1 MFHLKHLLK
10 IYNREEEMIYKLI
23 PFLML
28 AVALFFIGCKQENQ
42 PTQNKSDLELQGL
55 NKKPLEG
62 DLITFTGDLEGIPQ
76 TQLVIGCCPNAGPSP
91 PYTMMLSSE
100 IFPTEISGRA
110 LDGYIFMNNFGR
122 NLPWA
127 YKVSFWW
134 PENNAQDTLIIVR
147 GGIPYKDKRTKILTV
162 TFTQDTCWIY
172 YPNGDVDT
180 VYVDFKLIRDPQRG

>member
-1 MFHLKHLLK
+1 
-10 IYNREEEMIYKLI
+10 
-23 PFLML
+23 
-28 AVALFFIGCKQENQ
+28 
-42 PTQNKSDLELQGL
+42 
-55 NKKPLEG
+55 
-62 DLITFTGDLEGIPQ
+62 
-76 TQLVIGCCPNAGPSP
+76 
-91 PYTMMLSSE
+91 MLSSE